1 MVQVVGAG
9 NVNNNG
15 RNRWWLSRPRIRLL
29 LLLLGGGF
37 LAMSIIIMVLVLFV
51 SGVFPPSATFFTAT
65 TNNNKKQQPQRT
77 LPPPPLFFQTTP
89 PMVLM
94 VRMSGTLAVHR
105 YRFLCTLLRSTV
117 LFWNEAYSSTLVL
130 VLDDELESDHDFGE
144 AVSQQLLHHEFLPD
158 WNVHLQV
165 RYEKLPTNLDI
176 LSNQTGLEKQ
186 RPGYK
191 RQLYSS
197 FWSDTF
203 VTDVQRR
210 RMVDHKKNDGHGEGD
225 RDSDVDDDD
234 DESDDE
240 DTLLVFLDVDA
251 MFLSPVTGPS
261 IFDDVEEDD
270 PVIARMMRKTNN
282 TSKQQQYRQAH
293 DQQQFLTKY
302 RRPRIY
308 GANCSFGKD
317 IVEKWRMTTR
327 MAIGFPMVADF
338 MTTFP
343 VYIYASTIRNCRQFI
358 LQRMGTSNMEDAF
371 AWLNPPTFA
380 MSPICILLNY
390 AWYYERHRYSWS
402 FQICNNDW
410 VDDSKHKMI
419 PPQDRIVIEEED
431 NDGIRTI
438 RSNVHIGQGTPWPQT
453 AFHQPY
459 ARHLTNTTLEAS
471 YCLASRA
478 LVNLQEE
485 LLRHEVKIT
494 TTAAGSLM
502 GDRSA
507 SGGRGSAA
515 SDGVA
520 SPLFDLPRQCQDKRY
535 DWKDNFV
542 LFHHDL
548 QRVHLRPP
556 PCDGTESFCTDR
568 LQQHYQAYAQEVLGI
583 DPRPRK
589 PNQHQSSPPLPLRR
603 PVMDWSRI
611 TKVEE
616 LAAKHWA
623 TTCPPITSIYV

>member
-1 MVQVVGAG
+1 MVKVAAG
-9 NVNNNG
+9 SSNG
-15 RNRWWLSRPRIRLL
+15 RHRCWWLRHRILL
-29 LLLLGGGF
+29 LWGGG
-37 LAMSIIIMVLVLFV
+37 LAISMVLVRFV
-51 SGVFPPSATFFTAT
+51 SRVG
-65 TNNNKKQQPQRT
+65 
-77 LPPPPLFFQTTP
+77 PPPLWWGATSMNKNNNQKQQQGTTTPPLPPLPLFQTTP
-89 PMVLM
+89 PMALM
-94 VRMSGTLAVHR
+94 LRMSGTLQVHR

-117 LFWNEAYSSTLVL
+117 LFWNEAYSQTLVL
-130 VLDDELESDHDFGE
+130 VLDDEMESDHEFGE
-144 AVSQQLLHHEFLPD
+144 TVARQLQELLPD
-158 WNVHLQV
+158 WNVRIQA
-165 RYEKLPTNLDI
+165 RYEALPTNLEI

-203 VTDVQRR
+203 VVG
-210 RMVDHKKNDGHGEGD
+210 RMDHENNKDGDND
-225 RDSDVDDDD
+225 RDGNNDRDDDSAPDDDD
-234 DESDDE
+234 GDI
-240 DTLLVFLDVDA
+240 LLVFLDVDA

-270 PVIARMMRKTNN
+270 PAVMMMMMRRRNI
-282 TSKQQQYRQAH
+282 SQQNYRRTH
-293 DQQQFLTKY
+293 PQQEQHLQY

-308 GANCSFGKD
+308 GANCSFGKA

-343 VYIYASTIRNCRQFI
+343 VYIYASTIRNCRTFI

-402 FQICNNDW
+402 FQICP
-410 VDDSKHKMI
+410 DSVSDNKNKMI
-419 PPQDRIVIEEED
+419 PPKDRIVIEDDD
-431 NDGIRTI
+431 NDHNDGTTI
-438 RSNVHIGQGTPWPQT
+438 RSNVHTGKGTPWPQT

-459 ARHLTNTTLEAS
+459 ARLLTNTTLEAS
-471 YCLASRA
+471 YCLASRS

-485 LLRHEVKIT
+485 ILRHETTTTTTTT
-494 TTAAGSLM
+494 TTAGGSLM
-502 GDRSA
+502 GDRRSSSSSSSSA
-507 SGGRGSAA
+507 VT
-515 SDGVA
+515 DGVA
-520 SPLFDLPRQCQDKRY
+520 SALFDLPHQCHDKVY

-548 QRVHLRPP
+548 QRVAIRPP

-568 LQQHYQAYAQEVLGI
+568 LQQHYRAYAQEVLGI

-589 PNQHQSSPPLPLRR
+589 PKQQHSPPPVPRRRR
-603 PVMDWSRI
+603 PIMDWSHI
-611 TKVEE
+611 TKVED

-623 TTCPPITSIYV
+623 TTCPPITSVYV